1 MAATQ
6 RFLVMRSTIT
16 APGLPEGVRPQTET
30 SFPLNATKGNR
41 KASSEYFAW
50 PFAVKNPDC

>member
-6 RFLVMRSTIT
+6 RFPVLRSTIT

-30 SFPLNATKGNR
+30 ASFCSNATKGNR
-41 KASSEYFAW
+41 KASSEYFA
-50 PFAVKNPDC
+50 